1 MTAVQTVNPAT
12 DETATT
18 EAAEATTEQV
28 AAACAAAA
36 QAASEFTEG
45 GRALRTALLRAVAV
59 ALEDRRAEIIDIGI
73 RETAL
78 TEQRLAGEL
87 NRTVYQARFFADLV
101 AEGSYLEATIDHAG
115 DSPMGPAPDL
125 RRMLVPIGPVAVF
138 GAGNFPLAFSVPG
151 GDTVSALAA
160 GCPVVIKA
168 HESHP
173 LLSLATHAALQE
185 AVAAVGAP
193 EAVTALVFGRK
204 AGVDLVSD
212 PAITAV
218 TFTGSLGGGRALMD
232 AISARPQPIPFYGEL
247 ASLNP
252 VVITAAAAAAR
263 GGELA
268 QQLIAS
274 VTGSGG
280 QLCTKPGLVL
290 IPADAAGD
298 RLVAD
303 AVRTLAGT
311 GAQILLNRNIYQSYG
326 ETKPGQGMRVIGEG
340 GMPSNV
346 GYSVS
351 PRLLEVAADD
361 LVVAEVEECF
371 GPTTIVV
378 RYQAGEE
385 LDVLG
390 ALPGS
395 LTGTIHA
402 EPDEREVVSALTQT
416 LAPKVGRLLYAG
428 FPTGVHVGWAQN
440 HGGPWP
446 STNTQHTSV
455 GATAIRRFLRP
466 VTWQSAPEWLL
477 PDELR
482 DDFDGIPRRVDGVV
496 QAAR

>member
-1 MTAVQTVNPAT
+1 MTVVQTVNPAT
-12 DETATT
+12 DESTTTTAS
-18 EAAEATTEQV
+18 EATTEQV

-36 QAASEFTEG
+36 SAAREYADG
-45 GRALRTALLRAVAV
+45 GREMRAALLRAAAD
-59 ALEDRRAEIIDIGI
+59 ALEARRAEIIDIGI

-78 TEQRLAGEL
+78 TEQRLGGEL
-87 NRTVYQARFFADLV
+87 NRTVYQARFFADV
-101 AEGSYLEATIDHAG
+101 VEEGSFLEAVVDHAT
-115 DSPMGPAPDL
+115 DTPMGPAPDL

-138 GAGNFPLAFSVPG
+138 GASNFPLAFSVPG
-151 GDTVSALAA
+151 GDTMAALAA

-173 LLSLATHAALQE
+173 LMSLTTHAALQE
-185 AVAAVGAP
+185 AAEAVGAP
-193 EAVTALVFGRK
+193 QGVTGLVFGRQ
-204 AGVDLVSD
+204 AGLDLVSD

-232 AISARPQPIPFYGEL
+232 AIAARPQPIPFYGEL

-252 VVITAAAAAAR
+252 VIITTGAAAACGAD
-263 GGELA
+263 LA

-290 IPADAAGD
+290 VPADTAGD
-298 RLVAD
+298 TLVSE
-303 AVRTLAGT
+303 AVRLLAGAS
-311 GAQILLNRNIYQSYG
+311 AQTLLNRNIYQAYSTA
-326 ETKPGQGMRVIGEG
+326 EPGAGMRVIGEG
-340 GMPSNV
+340 GAPDTI
-346 GYSVS
+346 GLSVS
-351 PRLLEVAADD
+351 PRLLEVSACD
-361 LVVAEVEECF
+361 LVATDIEECF

-378 RYQAGEE
+378 RYQQGED
-385 LDVLG
+385 LDLLN

-402 EPDEREVVSALTQT
+402 EPAERDTISQLTQV
-416 LAPKVGRLLYAG
+416 LAPRAGRLLYAG

-466 VTWQSAPEWLL
+466 MTWQSAPEWVL
-477 PDELR
+477 PTELR
-482 DDFDGIPRRVDGVV
+482 DDFHAVPRRVDGVLQV
-496 QAAR
+496 AR